1 MSTINTTSTIKQQE
15 KLKDDLITRDI
26 QKFQTFMDLVKKRSN
41 GDAFADVAL
50 ARKMFVNSI
59 HQKLLQT
66 NMYERVNRVR
76 NDATI
81 QHEMQHDFLGLVRR
95 LESTR

>member
-1 MSTINTTSTIKQQE
+1 MTKERNEHDQYHKYNQTTREAQRWPDHQG
-15 KLKDDLITRDI
+15 
-26 QKFQTFMDLVKKRSN
+26 SN